1 MGLFSRWK
9 RGRQGHPAAGKP
21 EAACPQPYLTETVV
35 FGMHPHRRPG
45 EDSSVYFVDE
55 SRGIRKMIV
64 DPWGCFQDFPG
75 ILTEDTWLDMVSP
88 DALKPQICFRTSF
101 EQAEHGW
108 LVLWEIQPDG
118 RYWADEYGFG
128 AESDVEVRLSQSFR
142 AAPVQKS
149 PLWRPGRC
157 GNARAGGVGQG
168 CRGQSACA
176 GAAP

>member
-118 RYWADEYGFG
+118 RYWTDEYGFG
-128 AESDVEVRLSQSFR
+128 AEPDVEVRLYTFLN
-142 AAPVQKS
+142 K
-149 PLWRPGRC
+149 
-157 GNARAGGVGQG
+157 
-168 CRGQSACA
+168 A
-176 GAAP
+176 GAFTGPFRIYNCGMKRFYPEHTPQPGP